1 MQRIMST
8 SMATNVSTNM
18 PQHMSKGVIV
28 RSGARYVIAGVLALS
43 MTFLLLWGMQKLI
56 AGGNEVMTDPAQGS
70 VLDFIRLKK
79 DKAIVKKERKPQKPA
94 KPKEPPPPM
103 NAPQIQQ
110 SNPNANAVKSSFAAD
125 IQTDMGLSGGLSLD
139 SGDGDYLPIV
149 KVAAVYP
156 RRAQSRGIE
165 GFVIVEF
172 VVTKTGAVSNAMV
185 VQAKPE
191 GVFDRAALDAV
202 AKFKYKP
209 RVVDGVAMEVAGVQN
224 KISFEIDG

>member
-1 MQRIMST
+1 MSR
-8 SMATNVSTNM
+8 
-18 PQHMSKGVIV
+18 VII
-28 RSGARYVIAGVLALS
+28 RSGARYVIAGSLAIT
-43 MTFLLLWGMQKLI
+43 MTFLLFWGMQALI
-56 AGGNEVMTDPAQGS
+56 AGGNDVMTEPAKGN
-70 VLDFIRLKK
+70 VLDFIRLKQEE
-79 DKAIVKKERKPQKPA
+79 AVVKKERKPQKPP
-94 KPKEPPPPM
+94 KPKEPPPQMTP
-103 NAPQIQQ
+103 PQMQQ
-110 SNPNANAVKSSFAAD
+110 ANPNANAVKSSFAAD
-125 IQTDMGLSGGLSLD
+125 IQEGSGLSGGLSLD

-172 VVTKTGAVSNAMV
+172 VVTKTGAVSQAIV
-185 VQAKPE
+185 VKAEPE

-224 KISFEIDG
+224 RITFEIDG